1 MAKHLIGTGTTDTN
15 GTATIQYTGTGA
27 GKIDIVAE
35 YTDGESIIQSE
46 TYSLWD
52 TIQYDNGY
60 DTDYHDVWVLSA
72 NVTMTRTSNGT
83 TFVANGTGANYIGL
97 MKDTDTNQV
106 FIDSTKDFRLEYK
119 LQTSNQIGIYLG
131 TTTNRNLQTINYHNL
146 NLNSFIID
154 WIKSE
159 NKLHIYV
166 NGATTPTY
174 TATPNFNDELV
185 GFRIVDWQGDCN
197 LLLKDFK
204 AYYI

>member
-1 MAKHLIGTGTTDTN
+1 MF
-15 GTATIQYTGTGA
+15 
-27 GKIDIVAE
+27 
-35 YTDGESIIQSE
+35 QSE
-46 TYSLWD
+46 IYGLWD

-119 LQTSNQIGIYLG
+119 LQTSNQIGVYLG
-131 TTTNRNLQTINYHNL
+131 TTSNRNLQSISYHNF
-146 NLNSFIID
+146 NLNSFIVD

-159 NKLHIYV
+159 NKLNVYV
-166 NGATTPTY
+166 NGATTPDY
-174 TATPNFNDELV
+174 TGTPNFNDELV

-197 LLLKDFK
+197 ILIKDFK